1 MKKVTVE
8 GINLYL
14 GKDEY
19 GDQWRVNGGGDGGV
33 YVGIYKK
40 DHNIEDIDK
49 GMDYIG
55 ALSLTRSQ
63 AIHLRDSITASLI
76 EEEENSNE

>member
-1 MKKVTVE
+1 MKKVTVD
-8 GINLYL
+8 GINIYL
-14 GKDEY
+14 GEDEF
-19 GDQWRVNGGGDGGV
+19 GDQWRVNEGGDGGV

-40 DHNIEDIDK
+40 GHNVEDIDK
-49 GMDYIG
+49 GMDYMG

-76 EEEENSNE
+76 EEEEN